1 MDDRG
6 RGEDV
11 YPNNITPANHILLI
25 KNLYTE
31 YKHCNDVFVY
41 HNVLQSDIVIEHF
54 FCAIFLQ
61 SFCEVSVE
69 NFMKMLTIF

>member
-11 YPNNITPANHILLI
+11 YPNNITPASHILLI

-41 HNVLQSDIVIEHF
+41 PNVLQSDIVIEHF